1 MNEYELI
8 RPIEVLN
15 LSYKTYDALKACK
28 VNTVKD
34 AVDFIE
40 NKAYKDLTNY
50 TGRFGEP
57 LKFGRTR
64 QKDLKDAL
72 ETYFA
77 GEAAAEN
84 VEEDV
89 PEYYEPE
96 ERIRFKDG
104 KIAAVYI
111 GGMERENDP
120 PELKSWERGEDI
132 VLYLAMVEKVD
143 KPWRESYGWIEDKY
157 LRDHVLWDDS
167 TVKILVE
174 RAIMESDVM
183 RFVSSKKPGLSPLA
197 IVEGWEGCEDSE
209 ESEICIEDCDL
220 ESKGHRISEGLFR
233 ISQEGID
240 TSHWSNHR
248 YFKDL
253 RIAGEAIEDYL
264 SSVFGTED
272 M

>member
-15 LSYKTYDALKACK
+15 LSYKTYDVLKACN

-57 LKFGRTR
+57 LKFGRTK

-72 ETYFA
+72 DAYFS

-84 VEEDV
+84 EEEDV

-96 ERIRFKDG
+96 ERIRFKDE

-143 KPWRESYGWIEDKY
+143 KPWRESYGWIEDKH

-183 RFVSSKKPGLSPLA
+183 RFVSSKKPDLSSLA
-197 IVEGWEGCEDSE
+197 IMEGWEGWED
-209 ESEICIEDCDL
+209 SEICIEDY
-220 ESKGHRISEGLFR
+220 EFETKGHRISEGLFR
-233 ISQEGID
+233 ISKEGID

-264 SSVFGTED
+264 ASVFGTED